1 VKRLI
6 DLDQFLNILPYSS
19 EIFGIYQP
27 LIGWKGSR
35 SKNRATQGT
44 IQGYSSLFDQV
55 VKSIQGDFTL
65 KSSPQGNGLQIDKI
79 KPAKIDSRPKLGS
92 ILMESIA
99 AKLPPLRRYDDSI
112 WDRALDSDF
121 IDTLLNN
128 DVKKKANE
136 MYEEMSA
143 LERDGQ
149 TSDSQ
154 QILRNIVN
162 RESATAGVLLQLRKD
177 KAYEPLKS
185 LFYQEV
191 TSSTLEKMSYIK
203 YQDPFERIKLTE
215 EGLNR
220 VALSPIGLAHLFRQY
235 FYEFDTFLGP
245 AVGHVWVSPYTTV
258 ELLEVNTRKNIVER
272 TLEKEIESVAKSEK
286 SITDQEELSEAV
298 KDENRKDTK
307 LGATVTANESWVWGS
322 ATETG
327 SISLE
332 TTQQHAREQAHKHMR
347 QQSEKISTELKEN
360 FKTTFK
366 VVTETTELSSKRYVL
381 NNQTPDLANFEIRR
395 KMRHVGVQVQDI
407 GTYLCWQTYVD
418 DPGEELG
425 LANLVHISSPSDLRS
440 DPDPSV
446 IPQPMPFE
454 GESFTDEIWY
464 YGATYGN
471 YVHRK
476 YPINPPKTDFVFD
489 KAEVVRTSG
498 TPWDVTYEIYEPEDL
513 QPIDDG
519 EGGKEMSVKSINIVI
534 PPGEDGGIDG
544 NAFLY
549 YKCTIFYKPSKAL
562 LAKVAKQNEDAKKEA
577 ADAEEVRAF
586 KEQYIKAAKER
597 IKLASKI
604 EPRRFEDLREE
615 ERIVVY
621 RRLIRSLM
629 VPEKNITDPDD
640 RTRHVVAELLNS
652 IFDVDKM
659 LYFVAPEWWRPRLHR
674 SQMSIGSESATTKDA
689 SGKIV
694 TKSSDRTVI
703 SDENIVGWGGKAE
716 RRQDDYYITEDSVAA
731 KFGSSLGWLMQLDG
745 DNMRNAF
752 LNSPWV
758 KAVIPIR
765 PGKED
770 AALNWLKQV
779 EGKEGIGDDDEYNGL
794 DEEFKGI
801 NPDTGR
807 AYRLI
812 EVLKILTTKIAKK
825 HEASLTVDS
834 LPHGIPDPKDAVTST
849 PIDWVYEHGFYPLVG
864 GFRTK
869 TRKGKEDEYP
879 FEVFDQW
886 VEVVPT
892 DQVAAVSV
900 KYDPKTGRQI

>member
-1 VKRLI
+1 MKRLI
-6 DLDQFLNILPYSS
+6 DLDEFVNILPYSS

-27 LIGWKGSR
+27 LMGWKGER
-35 SKNRATQGT
+35 SKNRASQGT
-44 IQGYSSLFDQV
+44 AQGYNSLFVDAI
-55 VKSIQGDFTL
+55 KTIQGDF
-65 KSSPQGNGLQIDKI
+65 KVMFSPQGNGVQIDSI
-79 KPAKIDSRPKLGS
+79 KPAVIDSRPKFGS
-92 ILMESIA
+92 VLMESIA
-99 AKLPPLRRYDDSI
+99 EKLPPLRRYDDSV

-121 IDTLLNN
+121 IDKVLNN

-149 TSDSQ
+149 TGDSQ
-154 QILRNIVN
+154 QRLTKMLN
-162 RESATAGVLLQLRKD
+162 RESATAGLLLQLRKD
-177 KAYEPLKS
+177 KAYGPLKS
-185 LFYQEV
+185 LFYPKIA
-191 TSSTLEKMSYIK
+191 SSAIEKMSYLK

-215 EGLNR
+215 EGLNKI
-220 VALSPIGLAHLFRQY
+220 ALSPIGLAHLFRQY

-258 ELLEVNTRKNIVER
+258 ELLEVNTRKNIIER
-272 TLEKEIESVAKSEK
+272 TLEKEIESIAKSEK
-286 SITDQEELSEAV
+286 SLTDQEELSEAV
-298 KDENRKDTK
+298 KEENRKDTK
-307 LGATVTANESWVWGS
+307 LGATVTANQSWVWGS

-327 SISLE
+327 SMSLE
-332 TTQQHAREQAHKHMR
+332 TSQQHAREQTHKHMR
-347 QQSEKISTELKEN
+347 QQSQKISTELKEN
-360 FKTTFK
+360 MKTTFK
-366 VVTETTELSSKRYVL
+366 VVTETTELSSKRYLL
-381 NNQTPDLANFEIRR
+381 NNQTSELANFEIRR

-425 LANLVHISSPSDLRS
+425 LANLINIASPADLQS
-440 DPDPSV
+440 DPDPSA

-454 GESFTDEIWY
+454 GESFTDFIPFSRAYAGSFVW
-464 YGATYGN
+464 
-471 YVHRK
+471 RK
-476 YPINPPKTDFVFD
+476 YPINAPKNDYVFD

-498 TPWDVTYEIYEPEDL
+498 SKWEVTYEVYEEDL
-513 QPIDDG
+513 DSISDG
-519 EGGKEMSVKSINIVI
+519 EGGKEPIVKSINIVI
-534 PPGEDGGIDG
+534 PPGDEGTIEGT
-544 NAFLY
+544 AFIN

-562 LAKVAKQNEDAKKEA
+562 LARIAKQNEEAKKEA
-577 ADAEEVRAF
+577 ANSKDVRAF

-597 IKLASKI
+597 VKLASKI
-604 EPRRFEDLREE
+604 EPRRYEDLREE

-621 RRLIRSLM
+621 RKLIRSLM
-629 VPEKNITDPDD
+629 VPEKNISDPDD

-674 SQMSIGSESATTKDA
+674 SKLSLGSESPVKDA
-689 SGKIV
+689 TGKMVIE
-694 TKSSDRTVI
+694 SRDRTVI

-752 LNSPWV
+752 VNSPWV

-765 PGKED
+765 PGKEG
-770 AALNWLKQV
+770 AALNWLQQV
-779 EGKEGIGDDDEYNGL
+779 EGMDGIGDEDEYKGP
-794 DEEFKGI
+794 DEEFQGI

-807 AYRLI
+807 TYRLI
-812 EVLKILTTKIAKK
+812 EVLKILAKK
-825 HEASLTVDS
+825 ISDKHQMSLTVS
-834 LPHGIPDPKDAVTST
+834 ALPKGIPDPKNAVTST

-864 GFRTK
+864 GFRAK
-869 TRKGKEDEYP
+869 ALKDKEDEYP
-879 FEVFDQW
+879 FEIFDQW
-886 VEVVPT
+886 TEVVPT

-900 KYDPKTGRQI
+900 KYDPKSGRQI